1 MIPRA
6 AALSTILIVTGCG
19 GTTQQTGEV
28 YRVPSSAMEPTL
40 HCARPIPGCRADV
53 ADRIVVRPYGDA
65 APQRT
70 DIVVLETPPLA
81 LRECGAGGKF
91 IKRLVGMP
99 GEVWAERNGFVYVDG
114 RKLDEPY
121 VTAAG
126 RDSET
131 LTLRDLPPRGKL
143 NRIPSGFYLAL
154 GDNRSFSCDSRR
166 WGLVPRRSLVGEVV
180 EIDRGSKRIDI
191 R

>member
-1 MIPRA
+1 MRRP
-6 AALSTILIVTGCG
+6 AALSMILIVIGCG
-19 GTTQQTGEV
+19 GTTQPTGEV

-40 HCARPIPGCRADV
+40 HCARPVPGCRADL
-53 ADRIVVRPYGDA
+53 ADSIVVQPYGDS
-65 APQRT
+65 APQRA

-81 LRECGAGGKF
+81 IRECGAGGKF

-99 GEVWAERNGFVYVDG
+99 GEVWAERNGFVYIGG

-121 VTAAG
+121 VTADR
-126 RDSET
+126 RDSQT
-131 LTLRDLPPRGKL
+131 LSLRDLPPRGTLK
-143 NRIPSGFYLAL
+143 RIPSGFYLAL
-154 GDNRSFSCDSRR
+154 GDNRSSSCDSRR
-166 WGLVPRRSLVGEVV
+166 WGLVPRRSLVGKVV

>member
-1 MIPRA
+1 MPRA
-6 AALSTILIVTGCG
+6 AALSMILIVIGCG
-19 GTTQQTGEV
+19 GTTQSMGEV

-40 HCARPIPGCRADV
+40 HCARPIPGCRAGV
-53 ADRIVVRPYGDA
+53 ADRIVVQPYGDA
-65 APQRT
+65 APQRA

-81 LRECGAGGKF
+81 LRKCGAGGKF

-99 GEVWAERNGFVYVDG
+99 GEAWAERNGFVYIDG

-121 VTAAG
+121 VTADR

-143 NRIPSGFYLAL
+143 HRIPSGFYVAL

-166 WGLVPRRSLVGEVV
+166 WGLVPRRNLVGKVV